1 MAALPVAEVI
11 PDGWRSGWIVTT
23 STVSLLGVVLA
34 SANGLTWLA
43 ALVAHDA
50 RDHAFAVRQAVIPL
64 RGFIL
69 KMSIRNAG
77 IGTMHI
83 VASSQPTNSGTS
95 HTLTTAP
102 QCVVMRSVDAPRPLH
117 RPDPQKGEDRC
128 TSE

>member
-1 MAALPVAEVI
+1 MSILGFMVAALTVAEVI

-23 STVSLLGVVLA
+23 RTVSLLGVVLA

-64 RGFIL
+64 RRFIL

-83 VASSQPTNSGTS
+83 VASSQPTNSGTN
-95 HTLTTAP
+95 
-102 QCVVMRSVDAPRPLH
+102 H
-117 RPDPQKGEDRC
+117 R
-128 TSE
+128 